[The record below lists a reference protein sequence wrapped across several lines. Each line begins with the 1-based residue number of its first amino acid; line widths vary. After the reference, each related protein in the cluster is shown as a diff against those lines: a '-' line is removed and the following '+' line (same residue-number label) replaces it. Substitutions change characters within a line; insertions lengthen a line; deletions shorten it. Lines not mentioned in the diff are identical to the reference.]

1 MKGNQWENVSCT
13 NNNHIKQICKI
24 VALISEKVEYKNI
37 TRDNEGDC
45 RVTK

>member
-1 MKGNQWENVSCT
+1 MKGREWENVSCT
-13 NNNHIKQICKI
+13 NNNHIKQIGKM